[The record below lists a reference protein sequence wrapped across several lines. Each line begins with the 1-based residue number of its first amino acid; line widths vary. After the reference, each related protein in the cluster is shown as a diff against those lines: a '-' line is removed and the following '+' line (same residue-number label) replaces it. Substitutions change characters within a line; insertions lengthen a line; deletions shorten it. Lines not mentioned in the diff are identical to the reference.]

1 MRRIFILLAGSM
13 TMLLVS
19 AGSAWAQQYPPSPA
33 GAGQGGGGAG
43 GAGDFAVT
51 GSETLPLV
59 WIGLATL
66 VAGIVLVLAAR
77 RRADVRGRA
86 RDTSEAI
93 A

>member
-1 MRRIFILLAGSM
+1 MRRILILLAGS
-13 TMLLVS
+13 TVMLLVS

-33 GAGQGGGGAG
+33 GAGQGAGGGG
-43 GAGDFAVT
+43 EFAVT

-77 RRADVRGRA
+77 RRAGVRGRA

>member
-1 MRRIFILLAGSM
+1 MRRILILLAGSM
-13 TMLLVS
+13 VMLLVS

-33 GAGQGGGGAG
+33 GAGQGAGGGG
-43 GAGDFAVT
+43 GEFAVT
-51 GSETLPLV
+51 GSETMPLV

-77 RRADVRGRA
+77 RRAGVRGRA

>member
-33 GAGQGGGGAG
+33 GAGQGAGAG
-43 GAGDFAVT
+43 GGDFAVT

>member
-1 MRRIFILLAGSM
+1 MRRILILLAGSM
-13 TMLLVS
+13 VMLLVS

-33 GAGQGGGGAG
+33 GAGQGAGAG
-43 GAGDFAVT
+43 GGGDFAVT
-51 GSETLPLV
+51 GSETMPLV

-66 VAGIVLVLAAR
+66 VAGMVLVLAAR